1 VACLNLG
8 SLSDYAAALQCLHSG
23 WLLLWVVLLG
33 RPYKPDYAAAIAALG
48 LEASDDSVRAVKAM
62 ADVCARLG
70 IEYPV
75 QRRTGPSLRLRRF
88 AVTA

>member
-1 VACLNLG
+1 MR
-8 SLSDYAAALQCLHSG
+8 
-23 WLLLWVVLLG
+23 

-62 ADVCARLG
+62 ADVCAQLG

-75 QRRTGPSLRLRRF
+75 QRRTGPSLRLSRF
-88 AVTA
+88 AVTAGKILGRM